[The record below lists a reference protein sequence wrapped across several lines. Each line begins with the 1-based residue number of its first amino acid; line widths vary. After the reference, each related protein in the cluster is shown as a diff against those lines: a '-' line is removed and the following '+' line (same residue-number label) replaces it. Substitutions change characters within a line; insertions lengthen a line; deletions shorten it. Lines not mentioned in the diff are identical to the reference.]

1 MLRNLPLPDSDGHG
15 SHPMGGAM
23 VLEKLSRR
31 TETFDLR
38 ASAADKVLPL
48 TPETLPV
55 VENHLPVGPGH
66 APAG

>member
-1 MLRNLPLPDSDGHG
+1 
-15 SHPMGGAM
+15 M